1 MKILNFKEEKVENSI
16 YELMKKCT
24 VNNKLDENKFDD
36 LINPREDGKIKIN
49 SAFMDQFFGISEEDK
64 IAQVPKI
71 LDVLLKIYND
81 EISLD
86 NVEKELKSIEFKTL
100 NIIDELRSKLT
111 NDNYNIKTYN
121 IFKKLMYITTD
132 KEIFKFSLEMTA
144 IIERCE
150 DLIDD
155 YILIGQSEE
164 FSKYI
169 SFILLIWSEK
179 PKFLNAL
186 FDLLDK
192 SSDWGAINYGEMLM
206 NDEDIM
212 RNIKNQRRILIGTLT
227 NNCIKMEIGY
237 ELASTLNIEELS
249 KISHSDKELSTAFVD
264 LYSTLFFE
272 RQPCGGLLDL
282 ENSIDYIKWYL
293 NCVKFSKFKDIKFV
307 GMNNI
312 LEFLNDDD
320 NKEEFI
326 DLYDEET
333 YNLIKNE
340 VNFLWNNIN
349 TVDNIKEIINEG
361 EDYIYFIVDFVRK
374 NNIVEVV
381 PMLEKLYIEKPTYE
395 NSYLE
400 EFLSQMGSD
409 SIKMN
414 IYENLKKEYKERM
427 KIDKKYS
434 YLNLFGEEY
443 KIRHKIENKI
453 DVLAWLGA
461 KDYELIEKMLD
472 DYDPMVRSKA
482 LKVIKK
488 SNYYIDNSVIR
499 DKIKKRLS
507 DSPLYVRMEA
517 LEICE
522 KINLEITKEEIDKII
537 EDIKEIEG
545 DITHQMDKE
554 FFEKL
559 IRVSKRQNV

>member
-150 DLIDD
+150 ELIDD

-282 ENSIDYIKWYL
+282 ENSIAYIKWYL

-545 DITHQMDKE
+545 DITHPMDKE

>member
-1 MKILNFKEEKVENSI
+1 MKILKFEEKKDNNSI

-36 LINPREDGKIKIN
+36 LVNPRKDNGIKIN
-49 SAFMDQFFGISEEDK
+49 SAFMDQFAMNEEDK
-64 IAQVPKI
+64 IAQVPQI

-81 EISLD
+81 EISFE
-86 NVEKELKSIEFKTL
+86 NVEKELKSIKFKTL

-144 IIERCE
+144 IIEKCE
-150 DLIDD
+150 ELIND

-164 FSKYI
+164 FSKYV

-179 PKFLNAL
+179 PRFLNAL

-206 NDEDIM
+206 NDEEIM
-212 RNIKNQRRILIGTLT
+212 SNIKNQRRILIGTLKD
-227 NNCIKMEIGY
+227 NCIRMEVGY
-237 ELASTLNIEELS
+237 ELASILNIEELS

-264 LYSTLFFE
+264 LYYTLFFE
-272 RQPCGGLLDL
+272 RQPSGGLLDL

-293 NCVKFSKFKDIKFV
+293 SCIKFSKFKDIKFV

-312 LEFLNDDD
+312 FEFLNDDD

-326 DLYDEET
+326 KLYDEKT
-333 YNLIKNE
+333 YNLIQNE

-349 TVDNIKEIINEG
+349 TVDNLKEVLNEG
-361 EDYIYFIVDFVRK
+361 EEYIYFIINFVRK

-381 PMLEKLYIEKPTYE
+381 PTLEKLYIKKPTYE
-395 NSYLE
+395 NSLLE
-400 EFLSQMGSD
+400 DFLSQMGSD
-409 SIKMN
+409 SVKMN
-414 IYENLKKEYKERM
+414 IYEKLKKEYKERM
-427 KIDKKYS
+427 KINKEYS
-434 YLNLFGEEY
+434 YFNLFGEEY
-443 KIRHKIENKI
+443 KIRQKIENKI
-453 DVLAWLGA
+453 YVLAWQGA
-461 KDYELIEKMLD
+461 RDYELIEKMLE
-472 DYDPMVRSKA
+472 DYDPIIRSKA
-482 LKVIKK
+482 LEVINK
-488 SNYYIDNSVIR
+488 SNYYIDSSTIR
-499 DKIKKRLS
+499 DKIKKKLS
-507 DSPLYVRMEA
+507 DSPLYVRDNA

-522 KINLEITKEEIDKII
+522 KINLEITKEETDKII
-537 EDIKEIEG
+537 EEIKEREG
-545 DITHQMDKE
+545 NKTYPIDEE

-559 IRVSKRQNV
+559 IEVSKRQSD

>member
-1 MKILNFKEEKVENSI
+1 MKILNFKENKVENSI

-24 VNNKLDENKFDD
+24 VDNKLDEDKFDD

-150 DLIDD
+150 ELIDD

-282 ENSIDYIKWYL
+282 ENSIAYIKWYL

-545 DITHQMDKE
+545 DITHPMDKE

>member
-1 MKILNFKEEKVENSI
+1 MKILNFKENKVENSI

-49 SAFMDQFFGISEEDK
+49 SAFMDQLFCMSEEDK

-150 DLIDD
+150 ELIDD

-293 NCVKFSKFKDIKFV
+293 NCIKFSKFKDIKFI

-381 PMLEKLYIEKPTYE
+381 PMLEKLYIEKPIYE

-522 KINLEITKEEIDKII
+522 KINLEITKEETDKII

-545 DITHQMDKE
+545 DITHPMDKE

-559 IRVSKRQNV
+559 IRLSKRQSD

>member
-1 MKILNFKEEKVENSI
+1 MKILNFKENKVENSI

-24 VNNKLDENKFDD
+24 VDNKLDEDKFDD

-49 SAFMDQFFGISEEDK
+49 SAFMDQFFGISEEEK
-64 IAQVPKI
+64 IAQVPRI

-81 EISLD
+81 DISLE

-121 IFKKLMYITTD
+121 TFKKLMYITTD

-150 DLIDD
+150 ELIDD

-206 NDEDIM
+206 NDEEIM
-212 RNIKNQRRILIGTLT
+212 SNIKNQRRILIGTLK
-227 NNCIKMEIGY
+227 NNCIKMEIAY
-237 ELASTLNIEELS
+237 DLASDLNIKKLS
-249 KISHSDKELSTAFVD
+249 KMSYSDKELSMAFVD

-272 RQPCGGLLDL
+272 RQPCGGIFNLR
-282 ENSIDYIKWYL
+282 NPFAYIKWYL
-293 NCVKFSKFKDIKFV
+293 NCIKFSKFKDVKFV
-307 GMNNI
+307 GINNI
-312 LEFLNDDD
+312 LEFLNDDN

-340 VNFLWNNIN
+340 VDFLWNNIN

-361 EDYIYFIVDFVRK
+361 EDYIYFIVDFVKK

-400 EFLSQMGSD
+400 GFLSQMGSD

-427 KIDKKYS
+427 KMDKKYS

-453 DVLAWLGA
+453 YVLAWQGA
-461 KDYELIEKMLD
+461 KDYELIEKMLE

-482 LKVIKK
+482 LKVINK
-488 SNYYIDNSVIR
+488 SNYYVDNSVIR
-499 DKIKKRLS
+499 DKIKKKLS
-507 DSPLYVRMEA
+507 DSPIYIRKNA

-537 EDIKEIEG
+537 EEIKEREG
-545 DITHQMDKE
+545 DINHPMDKE
-554 FFEKL
+554 VFEKL
-559 IRVSKRQNV
+559 IRLSKRQNA

>member
-150 DLIDD
+150 ELIDD

>member
-1 MKILNFKEEKVENSI
+1 MKILNFKENKVENSI

-24 VNNKLDENKFDD
+24 VDNKLDEDKFDD

-150 DLIDD
+150 ELIDD

-282 ENSIDYIKWYL
+282 ENSIAYIKWYL

-453 DVLAWLGA
+453 DVLAWQGA

-545 DITHQMDKE
+545 DITHPMDKE

>member
-1 MKILNFKEEKVENSI
+1 MKILNFKENKVENSI

-24 VNNKLDENKFDD
+24 VDNKLDENKFDD
-36 LINPREDGKIKIN
+36 LINPREDGKVKIN

-64 IAQVPKI
+64 IAQVPRI

-81 EISLD
+81 EISLES
-86 NVEKELKSIEFKTL
+86 VEKELKSIGFKTL

-121 IFKKLMYITTD
+121 TFKKLMYITTD

-150 DLIDD
+150 ELIDD

-206 NDEDIM
+206 NDEEIM
-212 RNIKNQRRILIGTLT
+212 SNIKNQRRILIGTLK
-227 NNCIKMEIGY
+227 NNCIQMEIAY
-237 ELASTLNIEELS
+237 DLASDLNIKKLS
-249 KISHSDKELSTAFVD
+249 KMSYSDKELSMAFVD

-272 RQPCGGLLDL
+272 RQPCGGIFNLR
-282 ENSIDYIKWYL
+282 NPFAYIKWYL
-293 NCVKFSKFKDIKFV
+293 NCIKFSKFKDVKFV
-307 GMNNI
+307 GINNI

-340 VNFLWNNIN
+340 VDFLWNNIN

-361 EDYIYFIVDFVRK
+361 EDYIYFIVDFVKK

-400 EFLSQMGSD
+400 RLLSEMGSD

-453 DVLAWLGA
+453 DVLAWQGA
-461 KDYELIEKMLD
+461 RDYELIEEMLE

-482 LKVIKK
+482 LKVINK
-488 SNYYIDNSVIR
+488 SNYYVDNSVIR
-499 DKIKKRLS
+499 DKIKKKLS
-507 DSPLYVRMEA
+507 DSPIYIRKNA

-537 EDIKEIEG
+537 EEIKEIEG
-545 DITHQMDKE
+545 DINHPMDKE

-559 IRVSKRQNV
+559 IRLSKRQNA

>member
-1 MKILNFKEEKVENSI
+1 MKILNFKENKVENSI

-24 VNNKLDENKFDD
+24 INNKLDENKFDD

-49 SAFMDQFFGISEEDK
+49 SAFMDQFFGVSEEDK

-81 EISLD
+81 DILLE

-121 IFKKLMYITTD
+121 TFKKLMYITTD

-150 DLIDD
+150 ELIDD

-282 ENSIDYIKWYL
+282 ENSIAYIKWYL

-453 DVLAWLGA
+453 DVLAWQGA
-461 KDYELIEKMLD
+461 IDYELIEKMLE
-472 DYDPMVRSKA
+472 DYDPMIRNKA
-482 LKVIKK
+482 LNVIEK
-488 SNYYIDNSVIR
+488 SNYYIDNNEIR

-507 DSPLYVRMEA
+507 DSPLYVRSKA

-522 KINLEITKEEIDKII
+522 KINLEITKEETNKMV
-537 EDIKEIEG
+537 EEIKEREG
-545 DITHQMDKE
+545 SKTYPIDEE

-559 IRVSKRQNV
+559 IKVSKRQSV